1 MIRRPNF
8 PVEPWSVRETSLDL
22 NYLAQTESGF
32 ALANGHLGMRG
43 NLDEG
48 EPFGI
53 PGTYLAGF
61 YDEHAQPYAEA
72 GYGYPEAGEA
82 VVNVT
87 NGKILR
93 LLVEDEPF
101 DIRYGRLISHE
112 RNLDLR
118 AGVLERSA
126 EWASPT
132 GRLVRVST
140 TRLVSLTQRA
150 IAAIRYEVEPV
161 EGPLPVVIQSELVAN
176 EALPGGSSDPRAP
189 LPTSSGL
196 LSEDSQATEVRAVLV
211 HATRGSRLRV
221 AASMDHSIDGTSGVD
236 VETEHYPDLARVTVA
251 TDAAPGA
258 PLRLVK
264 YMAYGWSSERSVPA
278 MRDQVAAA
286 LASAKHKGWQGLL
299 DDQRSYLDD
308 FWEGAD
314 VQIGGDEELQQ
325 AVRFCLFHILQ
336 AGARGET
343 RPIAAKGLTGP
354 GYEGHTFWDTE
365 TFVLPVLTYTA
376 PRAVGDALAWRQR
389 TLDAAQERARQLGL
403 RGASFPWRTIAGPE
417 CSSYWPAGTAAFHI
431 NADIADAVARY
442 QAVSGD
448 EEFERGPG
456 TELLVETARL
466 WRSLGHL
473 DPAGVFRIDGVTGPD
488 EYSAI
493 ADNNIYTNLMAQR
506 NLLAAADA
514 AERNPERAGELGVNS
529 EESSEWRKVAAA
541 MHIPYDRSLQVH
553 PQANGFTFHEVWDFA
568 GTRADQYPLLLHFPY
583 FDLYRKQ
590 VVKQAD
596 LVLAMH
602 LRGDAFT
609 FEQKARN
616 FDYYERLTVRDS
628 SLSACTQAVLAC
640 ELGHLDLAYAYLRE
654 TALIDL
660 DDLQHNTRDG
670 LHIASLAGC
679 WIGAVAGIGGLR
691 DHDGRLSFKPR
702 LPSALQRVA
711 FRLGFRG
718 RQLMVEVGPEQASYS
733 LLQGEALELT
743 HHDEP
748 FTLAAGAAVARAI
761 PPAPQLER
769 PVQPPGREPDGV
781 QATVSSP
788 GGEPD
793 TAQAAV
799 QPPSGEPDVP
809 SPRS

>member
-1 MIRRPNF
+1 MIARPDF
-8 PVEPWSVRETSLDL
+8 PVEPWTLRETSLDL
-22 NYLAQTESGF
+22 NRLAQTESVF
-32 ALANGHLGMRG
+32 ALGNGHLGLRG

-61 YDEHAQPYAEA
+61 YEERSLPYAEP
-72 GYGYPEAGEA
+72 GYGDPEAGEA
-82 VVNVT
+82 VANVT

-101 DIRYGRLISHE
+101 DIRYGTLVSHV
-112 RNLDLR
+112 RILDLR

-132 GRLVRVST
+132 GRLVRVSS
-140 TRLVSLTQRA
+140 TRLVSLSQRA
-150 IAAIRYEVEPV
+150 IAAIRYEVEPLD
-161 EGPLPVVIQSELVAN
+161 GPAPVVIQSELVAN
-176 EALPGGSSDPRAP
+176 EALPGGTRDPRAP
-189 LPTSSGL
+189 LQSPSAL
-196 LSEDSQATEVRAVLV
+196 LSEESQAIDMRAVLV
-211 HATRGSRLRV
+211 HATRASHLRV
-221 AASMDHSIDGTSGVD
+221 AAAMDHTIDENPGTDLGS
-236 VETEHYPDLARVTVA
+236 EHYADLARVTVA

-264 YMAYGWSSERSVPA
+264 FLAYGWSGQRSVPA
-278 MRDQVAAA
+278 IRDQVAAA
-286 LASAKHKGWQGLL
+286 LASARHSGWEGLL
-299 DDQRSYLDD
+299 EQQRSILDE

-314 VQIGGDEELQQ
+314 VEIDGDGELQQ

-376 PRAVGDALAWRQR
+376 PRAVGDALAWRHR
-389 TLDAAQERARQLGL
+389 TLDAARERASQLGL
-403 RGASFPWRTIAGPE
+403 RGAAFPWRTIAGPE
-417 CSSYWPAGTAAFHI
+417 CSGYWPAGTAAFHI
-431 NADIADAVARY
+431 NADIADAVSRYNAAAR
-442 QAVSGD
+442 D
-448 EEFERGPG
+448 EGFERAAG
-456 TELLVETARL
+456 TDLLVETARL
-466 WRSLGHL
+466 WRSVGHL

-493 ADNNIYTNLMAQR
+493 ADNNVYTNLMAQR

-514 AERNPERAGELGVNS
+514 AERNPERAAELGVTDAEVS
-529 EESSEWRKVAAA
+529 DWRKVAAA
-541 MHIPYDRSLQVH
+541 MHIPYNRSLEVH
-553 PQANGFTFHEVWDFA
+553 PQADGYTLHQVWDFE
-568 GTRADQYPLLLHFPY
+568 GTRPDQYPLLLHFPY

-609 FEQKARN
+609 FDQKARN
-616 FDYYERLTVRDS
+616 FAYYERLTVRDS

-654 TALIDL
+654 SALIDL

-670 LHIASLAGC
+670 MHIASLAGC
-679 WIGAVAGIGGLR
+679 WIGAVAGFGGLR

-702 LPSALQRVA
+702 LPRALKRVA
-711 FRLGFRG
+711 FRLRFQG
-718 RQLMVEVGPEQASYS
+718 RQLLVEVVPTEASYS
-733 LLQGEALELT
+733 LLGGQALELT

-748 FTLAAGAAVARAI
+748 FTLAADAPVVRTI
-761 PPAPQLER
+761 PPAPQLQE
-769 PVQPPGREPDGV
+769 PVQPPGREPDR
-781 QATVSSP
+781 
-788 GGEPD
+788 EP
-793 TAQAAV
+793 
-799 QPPSGEPDVP
+799 PPS
-809 SPRS
+809 